1 MTILRRVLQRLDVV
15 MDVFILDGQQRQRC
29 PQEEEG
35 VCVCV
40 CVCVCVSTRGVAD
53 RLWTMKT
60 TGLGAD
66 LMALTASS

>member
-1 MTILRRVLQRLDVV
+1 MFSTPSVLNEQILRGILQRLHVF
-15 MDVFILDGQQRQRC
+15 MDIRDKD
-29 PQEEEG
+29 
-35 VCVCV
+35 V